1 VAFVYVFGCQ
11 TSTKPLS
18 NYQWKKTI
26 GTSNHILLTINIK
39 NKKKKKKVKVF
50 KKNKNIYLV

>member
-26 GTSNHILLTINIK
+26 GTSNHILLIIK
-39 NKKKKKKVKVF
+39 IKKKKKKKKVKVF